1 MTHRANIPRIEL
13 ELDGVPKWCSSEPA
27 VDQGTEEYPFTWFGD
42 NFKFPSSRADQGC
55 SGLFWYLRVS
65 GSSLLSCDERSG
77 IELTES
83 PGRDSCLRVTLNER
97 RSLTNNAIGNTPQM
111 RLYRIC
117 LQHWPFLRSF
127 LSCHTIWPCPLTL
140 WREVLLRNCS
150 PLYPSL
156 IALGCKK

>member
-1 MTHRANIPRIEL
+1 MQTSPESNSNSMGFLSGVLPSRPLTKVPKNIPL
-13 ELDGVPKWCSSEPA
+13 LDLAITSSS
-27 VDQGTEEYPFTWFGD
+27 
-42 NFKFPSSRADQGC
+42 PSSRADQGC

-77 IELTES
+77 IELTKS

-117 LQHWPFLRSF
+117 LQHWSFLRSF
-127 LSCHTIWPCPLTL
+127 LSCHTILPCPLTL
-140 WREVLLRNCS
+140 
-150 PLYPSL
+150 
-156 IALGCKK
+156 